1 MTATNLSQNRR
12 ILVVEDDPMI
22 GGLIAEI
29 LEEEGFEPLV
39 VRDGREALRTYH
51 ATRPDAITLDLELP
65 GVDGRAILHRLW
77 QDGSVGVPVLV
88 VSAATEMLSGE
99 EKRRVSSTL
108 RKPFDVPELVRA
120 VSHAV
125 ARAS

>member
-1 MTATNLSQNRR
+1 MTTTNYSDNRR

-29 LEEEGFEPLV
+29 LEEEGYEPLV
-39 VRDGREALRTYH
+39 VRDGCEALRRVH
-51 ATRPDAITLDLELP
+51 AAQPDAITLDLDLP

-77 QDGSVGVPVLV
+77 QDGTVGVPVVV
-88 VSAATEMLSGE
+88 VSAATEKLSRE
-99 EKRRVSSTL
+99 DRRRVSSTL

-120 VSHAV
+120 VNHAV
-125 ARAS
+125 ARA

>member
-1 MTATNLSQNRR
+1 MTTTNYSDNRR

-39 VRDGREALRTYH
+39 VRDGREALRTFH

-77 QDGSVGVPVLV
+77 QDGTVGVPVV
-88 VSAATEMLSGE
+88 VVPAATEKLSRE
-99 EKRRVSSTL
+99 DRRRVSSTL

-120 VSHAV
+120 VNHAV
-125 ARAS
+125 ARA

>member
-1 MTATNLSQNRR
+1 MTVTNITHNRR

-39 VRDGREALRTYH
+39 VRDGREALRTFH

-65 GVDGRAILHRLW
+65 GIDGRAILHRLW
-77 QDGSVGVPVLV
+77 QDGSVGVPVVV
-88 VSAATEMLSGE
+88 VSAATELLSGE

>member
-1 MTATNLSQNRR
+1 MTTTNYSDNRR

-39 VRDGREALRTYH
+39 VRDGREALRTFH

-77 QDGSVGVPVLV
+77 QDGKVGVPVVV
-88 VSAATEMLSGE
+88 VSAATELLSRE
-99 EKRRVSSTL
+99 DRRRVSSTL

-120 VSHAV
+120 VNHAV
-125 ARAS
+125 ARA

>member
-1 MTATNLSQNRR
+1 MTQTDSSDNLR

-29 LEEEGFEPLV
+29 LEEEGFEPV
-39 VRDGREALRTYH
+39 VVHDGREVLRTLR
-51 ATRPDAITLDLELP
+51 AAQPDAITLDLELP

-77 QDGSVGVPVLV
+77 QDGSVGVPVVV
-88 VSAATEMLSGE
+88 VSAATELLSRE
-99 EKRRVSSTL
+99 ERRRVSSTL

-125 ARAS
+125 ARG

>member
-1 MTATNLSQNRR
+1 MRVTNYSDNRR

-29 LEEEGFEPLV
+29 LEEEGFEPVV
-39 VRDGREALRTYH
+39 VRDGREALRRVH
-51 ATRPDAITLDLELP
+51 AAQPDAITLDLDLP

-77 QDGSVGVPVLV
+77 QDGTVGVPVVV
-88 VSAATEMLSGE
+88 VSAATEKLSRE
-99 EKRRVSSTL
+99 ERRRVSSTL

-120 VSHAV
+120 VNHAV
-125 ARAS
+125 ARA

>member
-1 MTATNLSQNRR
+1 MTVTNYTHNRR

-39 VRDGREALRTYH
+39 VRDGREALRTFH

-65 GVDGRAILHRLW
+65 GIDGRAILHRLW
-77 QDGSVGVPVLV
+77 QDGSVGVPVVV
-88 VSAATEMLSGE
+88 VSAATELLSGE